1 MAVHISEERP
11 IDVDKGEIIPSQE
24 ICKAAELLL
33 KVVNDPELFG
43 GLCES
48 CVPILH
54 DLLRQLSVL
63 SVDVRIVNNT
73 KEKSTECISNDG
85 KGPSLTL
92 DKSKLWSEEPYS
104 SSETEEESSPSRN
117 LETRDDD
124 SESAVSASKDTKSI
138 VPQLGVTQEVVT
150 TPVRAFKNE
159 KIQFAW
165 ANVAISGPETVDDLT
180 GPPTPGK
187 SDEAKDPIQGKLS
200 RERREELR
208 FHGVK
213 RKKDFQCIEW
223 VRGTRMNVV
232 AGLELHTNV
241 FSAVEQR
248 RLIDMVKEYQ
258 EKGRNKL
265 LRERTYSE
273 PRKWMRGKGRV
284 TIQFGCCYNY
294 AVDKKGNPPG
304 IIHDE
309 LVDPLPNL
317 LKQTIRRLVR
327 WHVLPSACIPDSCII
342 NIYDKGDCIPPHID
356 HHDFVRPFCTLSLR
370 SECNIVFGSELKIIG
385 PGEFDGPLLIPL
397 PVGSVLVFNGN
408 GADEAKHA
416 IPAVPTQRISITFRK
431 MDPRKVPRGYVVPSD
446 LENVVPF

>member
-1 MAVHISEERP
+1 MR
-11 IDVDKGEIIPSQE
+11 
-24 ICKAAELLL
+24 CRRYLLA
-33 KVVNDPELFG
+33 
-43 GLCES
+43 
-48 CVPILH
+48 
-54 DLLRQLSVL
+54 LSAL
-63 SVDVRIVNNT
+63 AVDVRIVNNT

-104 SSETEEESSPSRN
+104 SSETEEESSPSRK

-265 LRERTYSE
+265 LRGTFLVHVVANL
-273 PRKWMRGKGRV
+273 K
-284 TIQFGCCYNY
+284 TL
-294 AVDKKGNPPG
+294 DKKGNPPG